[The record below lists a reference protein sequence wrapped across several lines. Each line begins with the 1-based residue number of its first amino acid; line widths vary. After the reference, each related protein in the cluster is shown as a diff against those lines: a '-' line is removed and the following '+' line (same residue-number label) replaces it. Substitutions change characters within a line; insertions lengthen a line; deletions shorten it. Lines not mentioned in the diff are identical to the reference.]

1 MPHPNKKQRLGGA
14 DDDRM
19 QQEDDVNFSSLS
31 TDILAN
37 VFCYLR
43 LKEIMRSRRVSKKSA
58 DAVKKTSEAIVARSY
73 HYFRVNS
80 VMNYNALTVM
90 AEAMPGLQQVSLES
104 QCYDSKYGDNAEGDF
119 KYNDGE
125 EPDDKEVARTA
136 EYTALNIVDVLSSAN
151 FPNLY
156 ALNIDS
162 NAPLNGKYPSLFNF
176 SRLEKLTISRCNT
189 IKFGFDMLAGLPS
202 LKEFECVFS
211 KLATGN
217 LKDLSVCKNTLERI
231 LIACSEDAPIG
242 GNFMDLADF
251 PNLKSLTLH
260 QTKVTGQ
267 LRDIG
272 HNDFPML
279 EVLKLPS
286 TVVGGNRYEIQRVAE
301 AKELINDLLPLRRK
315 RPDLFSDNYFYWK
328 LSDESE
334 DIANPRMD
342 FMPDYHN
349 YCFYFVQAGSRL
361 GWRWEQKFD
370 YTPDHPFEVHWL
382 DPVPSK
388 KSNDYQAYADVAK
401 SFIPSGT
408 ERFFKGLYEPPS
420 YIVYNRLSRNYVPT
434 AEEMEIWENL

>member
-14 DDDRM
+14 DDDGK
-19 QQEDDVNFSSLS
+19 QQDDANFSSLS
-31 TDILAN
+31 TDILPN
-37 VFCYLR
+37 IYRYLP

-58 DAVKKTSEAIVARSY
+58 DAVKKTSEAIVANQY
-73 HYFRVNS
+73 NYFKANS
-80 VMNYNALTVM
+80 IMNYNALAVM

-104 QCYDSKYGDNAEGDF
+104 SKYGEEDF
-119 KYNDGE
+119 KFNDGE
-125 EPDDKEVARTA
+125 DPEEVARTA
-136 EYTALNIVDVLSSAN
+136 EYTTLNIVDVLTSAN
-151 FPNLY
+151 FPNLH
-156 ALNIDS
+156 ALYIDS

-176 SRLEKLTISRCNT
+176 SNLEKLTISRCNT

-202 LKEFECVFS
+202 LKEFECVHN

-231 LIACSEDAPIG
+231 EIVCSDDAPIG

-251 PNLKSLTLH
+251 PNLKSLSLR

-272 HNDFPML
+272 DNDFPVI

-286 TVVGGNRYEIQRVAE
+286 TVVGGDRYEIQRVAQ

-315 RPDLFSDNYFYWK
+315 RPELFSDRYFHWK

-334 DIANPRMD
+334 DIADPRD

-349 YCFYFVQAGSRL
+349 YCFSFVQAGSRL
-361 GWRWEQKFD
+361 GWRWEKKFD

-382 DPVPSK
+382 DPVPNK

-408 ERFFKGLYEPPS
+408 GRFFKGLYEPPS
-420 YIVYNRLSRNYVPT
+420 YTVFNRLSRKYVPS